1 MARGVSAVL
10 ELMEGVR
17 GEVGDFNESAVLRLV
32 KANSSSFSEGAWSR
46 GERRREGREDTLEAS
61 LISVGAIV
69 EMSVSASESVPDEDR
84 SLADEV
90 ADDGRIGIF
99 SGTAMLGNDGGIM
112 EEEDGGL
119 EGTSEGRRG
128 LTNSCLTRWN
138 VWAKG

>member
-1 MARGVSAVL
+1 MGRGVSAIL

-46 GERRREGREDTLEAS
+46 GERRREGREDTLDAS

-69 EMSVSASESVPDEDR
+69 EMSVSASESVPDEDK

-99 SGTAMLGNDGGIM
+99 SGTAMLGYDGGIM
-112 EEEDGGL
+112 EEEDGEL
-119 EGTSEGRRG
+119 EVTSGGGAAG
-128 LTNSCLTRWN
+128 LTSRLTR
-138 VWAKG
+138 